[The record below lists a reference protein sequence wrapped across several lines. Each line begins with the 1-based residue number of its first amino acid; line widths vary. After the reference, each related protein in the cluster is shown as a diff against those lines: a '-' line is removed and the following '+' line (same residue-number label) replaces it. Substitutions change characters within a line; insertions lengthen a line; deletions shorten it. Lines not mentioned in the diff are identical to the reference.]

1 MELPTVRSLVYD
13 NLGGAIVNLLD
24 GTPLEGQAEA
34 IAAFTGALITSL
46 V

>member
-24 GTPLEGQAEA
+24 GTFYFL
-34 IAAFTGALITSL
+34 AFTGQHVKLGSK
-46 V
+46 